1 MRDQYCEEATP
12 VFSHVLL
19 HAHDCLEKARNE
31 AAALEA
37 ELDRIRREITELET
51 TMHVLKSWE
60 NTATFHPPSLQV
72 AHADTDTDPAS
83 PGRKATESPPP
94 ARRGRPASPRMA
106 NVMNLLAQDPR
117 RWWKNREIADAIGE
131 DPRLL
136 RMTLSYMVD
145 DGRLVKNAD
154 ACYRYGR
161 ETLPQPAS
169 PETAAAM

>member
-1 MRDQYCEEATP
+1 MRDQYCEEAAP

-19 HAHDCLEKARNE
+19 HARDCLEKARNE

-37 ELDRIRREITELET
+37 ELDRVRGEIAELET
-51 TMHVLKSWE
+51 TMHVLKGWE
-60 NTATFHPPSLQV
+60 NTVTFHPPALQV
-72 AHADTDTDPAS
+72 ARADADPAA
-83 PGRKATESPPP
+83 PRREATESRPS
-94 ARRGRPASPRMA
+94 ARRGRPASLRMA
-106 NVMNLLAQDPR
+106 NVMHLLAQDPH

-154 ACYRYGR
+154 ARYRYGR
-161 ETLPQPAS
+161 ETLPQPAD
-169 PETAAAM
+169 PETAATM